1 MTPRNVLEFQG
12 ETGLLLRGD
21 SNIGIPF
28 LTKQRNRHSCQ
39 VEEGK
44 TGLFLSCGVKL
55 GVPFTWGRVSLGPSS
70 VASRVSST
78 LSRFKR
84 ERGVSVQTL
93 LWKRASSHVE
103 GRILWF
109 FSSCGGKLGIPLE
122 L

>member
-21 SNIGIPF
+21 GNIGIPF
-28 LTKQRNRHSCQ
+28 PTKQRNRHSCQ

-44 TGLFLSCGVKL
+44 TGLLSCGVKL
-55 GVPFTWGRVSLGPSS
+55 GVPLTWGQVSLGPSP

-103 GRILWF
+103 GGISWFILN
-109 FSSCGGKLGIPLE
+109 CGGKLHIPLK